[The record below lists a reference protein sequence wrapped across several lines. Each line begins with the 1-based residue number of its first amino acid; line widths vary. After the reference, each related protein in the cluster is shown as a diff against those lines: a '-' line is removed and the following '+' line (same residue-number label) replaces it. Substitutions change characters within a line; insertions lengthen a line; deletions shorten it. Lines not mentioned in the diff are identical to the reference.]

1 MKNQMK
7 ATYKNFDSYGLCA
20 DWKCGGESGVIT
32 EYHDGHKVIDWHNE
46 KQPDNKAE
54 IEQTVKDNMP
64 DLHAMIR
71 TKKEEASSAQAFSR
85 EKKSLQARENSTGK
99 IWFGTIPDCFG
110 YGIAVIEDT
119 QEKCRLALKKDW
131 DETLKARK
139 DYIPYNFPQD
149 YESALDYFG
158 GFVTEI
164 EKGKAYCDG
173 FKS

>member
-7 ATYKNFDSYGLCA
+7 ATH
-20 DWKCGGESGVIT
+20 E
-32 EYHDGHKVIDWHNE
+32 
-46 KQPDNKAE
+46 
-54 IEQTVKDNMP
+54 
-64 DLHAMIR
+64 
-71 TKKEEASSAQAFSR
+71 
-85 EKKSLQARENSTGK
+85 ARENSTGK
-99 IWFGTIPDCFG
+99 IWLGTIPDCFG

-131 DETLKARK
+131 DETLTARK
-139 DYIPYNFPQD
+139 DYIPHNFPQD